1 MSKTVGHNVRAEHS
15 VDGHVSIL
23 LGKWPVAD
31 RYIELWPGVDILREL
46 PPPQTFLL
54 RKGAKVLLTT

>member
-1 MSKTVGHNVRAEHS
+1 MSKTVGRNVRAEHS

-31 RYIELWPGVDILREL
+31 RYIEL
-46 PPPQTFLL
+46 
-54 RKGAKVLLTT
+54 